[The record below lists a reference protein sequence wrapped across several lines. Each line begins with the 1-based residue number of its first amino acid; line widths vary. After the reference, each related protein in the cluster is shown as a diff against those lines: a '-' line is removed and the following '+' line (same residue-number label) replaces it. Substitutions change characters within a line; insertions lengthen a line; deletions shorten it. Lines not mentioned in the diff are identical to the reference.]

1 MRTLPAPDPALGLFE
16 TLLVRAGAP
25 VELDAHLARLGASL
39 AAVFG
44 AELPARLADGV
55 RERARELE
63 LGRLRVVV
71 RPDSGAAAAVEI
83 DPASVDPVSGSSF
96 EIATQPVDPADVFPG
111 PERAVELR
119 SVSCIGGL
127 GPHKWADR
135 SGLEAVSAGA
145 LPLLLDRG
153 VEVLEASRAN
163 VFAVNRWRLYTPPAD
178 GRLLP
183 GTARAAAIWAAGKAG
198 IKFEQRALTVADLLA
213 ADEVFL
219 TGSVRGVEPA
229 RSLDGQPLPGIGE
242 IGEKVA
248 VRLRK
253 RWRVADPVVASA

>member
-1 MRTLPAPDPALGLFE
+1 VTACSERTRQQTTSTMKTLPTPDPALGLFE
-16 TLLVRAGAP
+16 TLLVRERAP

-44 AELPARLADGV
+44 TELPAGIAHEA

-63 LGRLRVVV
+63 LGRLRIVIG
-71 RPDSGAAAAVEI
+71 PEPGAAA
-83 DPASVDPVSGSSF
+83 
-96 EIATQPVDPADVFPG
+96 EIATEVVDPADVFPG
-111 PERAVELR
+111 PERAVALR
-119 SVSCIGGL
+119 CVRCDGGL

-135 SGLEAVSAGA
+135 RGLDAGDDGT
-145 LPLLLDRG
+145 LPLLVDRG
-153 VEVLEASRAN
+153 LEVLEASRAN

-183 GTARAAAIWAAGKAG
+183 GIARAGAIATAVEAGFAVEERRLG
-198 IKFEQRALTVADLLA
+198 PADLRA

-229 RSLDGQPLPGIGE
+229 RSLDGEPLPAIGE
-242 IGEKVA
+242 VGSKVA
-248 VRLRK
+248 ARLRR
-253 RWRVADPVVASA
+253 RWRADRLALAGLGS